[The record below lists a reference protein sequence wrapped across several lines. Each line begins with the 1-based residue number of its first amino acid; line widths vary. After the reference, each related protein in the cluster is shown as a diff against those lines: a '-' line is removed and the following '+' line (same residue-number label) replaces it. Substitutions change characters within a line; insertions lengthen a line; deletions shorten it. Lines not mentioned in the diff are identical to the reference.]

1 MVADRNEDRCDAEL
15 DCVGLYCPIPVAS
28 TREEIDELDEGQ
40 VLKVMADDPAAEEDI
55 TRWAR
60 RTGNELLSLEKEGAI
75 MTFLIRK
82 GNQDE

>member
-1 MVADRNEDRCDAEL
+1 MEDGSNNIRCDVEL
-15 DCVGLYCPIPVAS
+15 DCIGLYCPIPVAS
-28 TREEIDELDEGQ
+28 TREEIDELEEGQ
-40 VLKVMADDPAAEEDI
+40 ILKVMADDPAAEEDI

-60 RTGNELLSLEKEGAI
+60 RTGNELLSLEKEGSV